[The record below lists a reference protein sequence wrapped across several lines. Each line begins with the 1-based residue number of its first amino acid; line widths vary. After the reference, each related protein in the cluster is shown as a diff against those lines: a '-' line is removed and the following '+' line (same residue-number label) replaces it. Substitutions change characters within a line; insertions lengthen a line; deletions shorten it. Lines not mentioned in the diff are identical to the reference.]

1 MIMLSNRLYMSSR
14 SFSRAHERGL
24 SLIELMVA
32 LTLSLIIVAALAE
45 LYVNISRTNQEMA
58 KTNSQIENARF
69 AIQFLQNDIVHAGY
83 WGSFVPEFDDLTTI
97 NIPGDVPNQ
106 VPAPCLAYAS
116 WAGTAGYIDSLIGIP
131 VQPYSAVPAG
141 CTGVVANRVAGTDVL
156 VVRHASTCVPG
167 EANCEADIA
176 NNLYFQAS
184 NCEVEID
191 AGLIYTLDT
200 VAGNFNRY
208 ERDCDGASGSPPT
221 FTSGTVAVKRKFIQT
236 IYYIR
241 DFANTAGDGVPTLVR
256 SQFGLNAAGTAVE
269 HLPVEAMVQGIEDF
283 RVEVGI
289 DSIGDI
295 PSDVSITPGVDYTQ
309 GVRWDDPD
317 NLKAPTNRG
326 DGIPDGAFVH
336 CGNTS
341 CTAAQLTDTVAV
353 KLWVLART
361 DQATAGYTDTKI
373 YSMGSNP
380 VVTPGPFNDSFKR
393 HVFSTTVRI
402 NNVAGRRETPL

>member
-1 MIMLSNRLYMSSR
+1 LR
-14 SFSRAHERGL
+14 SGQRGL

-83 WGSFVPEFDDLTTI
+83 WGSFIPAYDDLTTI
-97 NIPGDVPNQ
+97 DIPTDVPNQ

-116 WAGTAGYIDSLIGIP
+116 WTGTAGYIDSQLGIT

-141 CTGVVANRVAGTDVL
+141 CAGLISARVAGTDVL

-167 EANCEADIA
+167 DANCEADLA
-176 NNLYFQAS
+176 NTLYFQAS
-184 NCEVEID
+184 NCVVEIET
-191 AGLIYTLDT
+191 GLLYTLDT
-200 VAGNFNRY
+200 VAANFNRY

-221 FTSGTVAVKRKFIQT
+221 FSSGTVAAKRKFIQT

-241 DFANTAGDGVPTLVR
+241 NFANTADDGIPTLVR
-256 SQFGLNAAGTAVE
+256 SRFGLNAGGTAVE
-269 HLPVEAMVQGIEDF
+269 QLPVEEMVQGIEDF

-309 GVRWDDPD
+309 GVRWDDTD
-317 NLKAPTNRG
+317 DLNAPTNRG

-341 CTAAQLTDTVAV
+341 CTAAQLTDAVAV

-361 DQATAGYTDTKI
+361 DQATPGYTDTKT